1 MEDPNKYVG
10 SVFVW
15 DEQKVKEI
23 MQDIVNFTKK
33 SDNNIKW
40 NDESYCFE
48 EKRKRRRNNNDSNN
62 IRTIKES

>member
-40 NDESYCFE
+40 NGYGS
-48 EKRKRRRNNNDSNN
+48 KRNKHR
-62 IRTIKES
+62 K